1 MIQLCD
7 ESSCTQCYACCTKCP
22 KHCISMVMNAEGFR
36 FPQIDYSIC
45 VNCQLCVKTCH
56 VLSPLYECE
65 VVQDNFHP
73 KVYAAWAKNDLDRTL
88 SSSGGLF
95 SVAAKLILSRQGV
108 VYGAAFS
115 EALRLAHLRVEAEE
129 NLKLLR
135 ESKYLISDLEGVF
148 KSVKKDLMNHR
159 DVLFVGTPCQVAG
172 LKKYL
177 NKDYDNLYTCDLLCH
192 GVPSYKSFLAYLR
205 LVYSESEIANMV
217 DFHFRYTKGWG
228 FQLSAD
234 FKNPKKRKVVSPYD
248 AFYLRAFNK
257 GLMFMKACF
266 ECKYSSQRRIGDITL
281 GDFWNIGCKIPFG
294 KSKKKGISLL
304 LLNTSKGDAIFEQI
318 KGSVLYERRS
328 LQEAIDGNY
337 NLHSPSI
344 YPQGRNTYV
353 YDSFVM
359 TKKELVKK
367 YGLAPSLKDYLRP
380 IKRWFIG

>member
-1 MIQLCD
+1 MIKLCD
-7 ESSCTQCYACCTKCP
+7 ESSCTQCYACYTICP
-22 KHCISMVMNAEGFR
+22 KHCISMVMNAEGFKS
-36 FPQIDYSIC
+36 PQIDHSIC
-45 VNCQLCVKTCH
+45 VNCQLCVKACH
-56 VLSPLYECE
+56 VLSPLYEE
-65 VVQDNFHP
+65 VQDNSRS
-73 KVYAAWAKNDLDRTL
+73 KVYATWAKNDLDRTL

-95 SVAAKLILSRQGV
+95 SVVAKLILSRQGV

-115 EALRLAHLRVEAEE
+115 EALKLAHLRVEAKEE
-129 NLKLLR
+129 IKLLR

-148 KSVKKDLMNHR
+148 LSVKKDLMNHR

-172 LKKYL
+172 LNKYL
-177 NKDYDNLYTCDLLCH
+177 NREYDNLYTCDLLCH

-205 LVYSESEIANMV
+205 LIYTESEIANMV
-217 DFHFRYTKGWG
+217 GFHFRYTKGWG
-228 FQLSAD
+228 YQLSAD
-234 FKNPKKRKVVSPYD
+234 FKNSKKRKVVSPYD

-266 ECKYSSQRRIGDITL
+266 KCKYSSQKRIGDITL
-281 GDFWNIGCKIPFG
+281 GDFWDIGSKIPFD

-304 LLNTSKGDAIFEQI
+304 LVNTSKGDTIFEQI
-318 KGSVLYERRS
+318 KGLVVYERRS

-367 YGLAPSLKDYLRP
+367 YGLAPSLRDYLRP
-380 IKRWFIG
+380 IKRWLIG